1 MKYSEIFYSIQGE
14 GQLVGLPSVFFR
26 TSYCNLRCIWCDTP
40 YTSWQPED
48 KDISVEDAVVAILAY
63 DCQQVVITG
72 GEPFMQAKELTGLCQ
87 QLHRQGQHITI
98 ETNGTLFQQVE
109 ADLLSISPKLANSNP
124 ATSNHHFQQH
134 QRLRINQPVLR
145 QFLDQYNCQLKFV
158 VETEPDLVEIQQ
170 LQQEMQI
177 PSSTIVLMPPG
188 IRFKTNKIGWWK
200 SVSSTVTA
208 IRLDCKST
216 FGAIKGG
223 FDNFS

>member
-72 GEPFMQAKELTGLCQ
+72 GEPFMQAKELTLLCQ
-87 QLHRQGQHITI
+87 QLRQQGQHITI

-109 ADLLSISPKLANSNP
+109 ANLLSISPKLASSSP
-124 ATSNHHFQQH
+124 GTSHHHFQQYH
-134 QRLRINQPVLR
+134 N
-145 QFLDQYNCQLKFV
+145 DGG
-158 VETEPDLVEIQQ
+158 
-170 LQQEMQI
+170 
-177 PSSTIVLMPPG
+177 ST
-188 IRFKTNKIGWWK
+188 
-200 SVSSTVTA
+200 SQ
-208 IRLDCKST
+208 C
-216 FGAIKGG
+216 
-223 FDNFS
+223 

>member
-40 YTSWQPED
+40 YTSWQPEN
-48 KDISVEDAVVAILAY
+48 KDISVEDAVAAILAY

-72 GEPFMQAKELTGLCQ
+72 GEPFMQPQAVISLCQ
-87 QLHRQGQHITI
+87 QLQQRGLHITI
-98 ETNGTLFQQVE
+98 ETNGTLFESVE

-145 QFLDQYNCQLKFV
+145 QFLDPVSYTHLRAH
-158 VETEPDLVEIQQ
+158 ETD
-170 LQQEMQI
+170 
-177 PSSTIVLMPPG
+177 S
-188 IRFKTNKIGWWK
+188 
-200 SVSSTVTA
+200 
-208 IRLDCKST
+208 
-216 FGAIKGG
+216 
-223 FDNFS
+223 

>member
-63 DCQQVVITG
+63 DCQRVVITG
-72 GEPFMQAKELTGLCQ
+72 GEPFMQAKELTSLC
-87 QLHRQGQHITI
+87 
-98 ETNGTLFQQVE
+98 QQVE

-124 ATSNHHFQQH
+124 ATSNHHFQPH

-170 LQQEMQI
+170 LPQEMQI
-177 PSSTIVLMPPG
+177 PSSTIVLMPQG
-188 IRFKTNKIGWWK
+188 ISRDQIQGKQNWMVEICKQHGYRY
-200 SVSSTVTA
+200 SP
-208 IRLDCKST
+208 RLQVDIWGDQRGT
-216 FGAIKGG
+216 
-223 FDNFS
+223 

>member
-14 GQLVGLPSVFFR
+14 GQLVGLPAVFFR

-40 YTSWQPED
+40 YTSWQPEN
-48 KDISVEDAVVAILAY
+48 KDISVEDAVAAILAY

-72 GEPFMQAKELTGLCQ
+72 GEPFMQPQALISLCQ
-87 QLHRQGQHITI
+87 QLQQRGLHITI
-98 ETNGTLFQQVE
+98 ETNGTLFESVE

-124 ATSNHHFQQH
+124 ATSNHHFQPH

-145 QFLDQYNCQLKFV
+145 QFLDYYNCQLKFV

-177 PSSTIVLMPPG
+177 PSSTIVLMPQG
-188 IRFKTNKIGWWK
+188 ITR
-200 SVSSTVTA
+200 
-208 IRLDCKST
+208 DQ
-216 FGAIKGG
+216 IKGKQNWMVEICKQHRYRYSPRLQVDIWG
-223 FDNFS
+223 DQRGT

>member
-14 GQLVGLPSVFFR
+14 GQLAGLPSVFFR

-40 YTSWQPED
+40 YTSWQPEN
-48 KDISVEDAVVAILAY
+48 KDISVEDAVTAILAY
-63 DCQQVVITG
+63 NCPQVVITG
-72 GEPFMQAKELTGLCQ
+72 GEPFMQAKGLASLCQ
-87 QLHRQGQHITI
+87 QLRQQGQHITI

-177 PSSTIVLMPPG
+177 PSSTIVLMLQG
-188 IRFKTNKIGWWK
+188 ISRDQIQDKQNWMVEICKQHG
-200 SVSSTVTA
+200 SRYSP
-208 IRLDCKST
+208 RLQVDIWGDKRGT
-216 FGAIKGG
+216 
-223 FDNFS
+223 

>member
-40 YTSWQPED
+40 YTSWQPEN

-72 GEPFMQAKELTGLCQ
+72 GEPFMQPQALISLCQ
-87 QLHRQGQHITI
+87 QLQQRGLHITI
-98 ETNGTLFQQVE
+98 ETNGTLFESVE

-124 ATSNHHFQQH
+124 DASHHHFQQH
-134 QRLRINQPVLR
+134 QRRRINQPVLR
-145 QFLDQYNCQLKFV
+145 QFLDYYSCQLKFV

-177 PSSTIVLMPPG
+177 PSSTIVLMPQG
-188 IRFKTNKIGWWK
+188 ISRDQIQDKQNWMVEICKQHGYRY
-200 SVSSTVTA
+200 SP
-208 IRLDCKST
+208 RLHVDIW
-216 FGAIKGG
+216 GDQRGI
-223 FDNFS
+223 